1 MTTIYTYSFTCLY
14 CGRISG
20 PRFMNCREKRSGEV
34 NQSCSIYENWDDCL
48 HLSSR
53 HWLNNMSELQHLSE
67 HSLNVKIYLILNTF
81 PYISYHWT
89 FIERQCTGIFL
100 FSSTFL
106 QDFSRPKMWLITLK
120 SSKPQSFW
128 CSNFSTVRAE
138 NCLEKDRQLVVVI
151 WSTFTNA
158 TPIIQML
165 KRWRIAD
172 PSSPLWF

>member
-1 MTTIYTYSFTCLY
+1 MAGCPDPGSWTAEKSDQGKWIKVVQYMRIGTTAS
-14 CGRISG
+14 ISALD
-20 PRFMNCREKRSGEV
+20 
-34 NQSCSIYENWDDCL
+34 ID
-48 HLSSR
+48 
-53 HWLNNMSELQHLSE
+53 LNNMSELQHLSE

-138 NCLEKDRQLVVVI
+138 NGLEKDRQLVVVI

>member
-1 MTTIYTYSFTCLY
+1 MVDMTIIYTYSFTCLY

-20 PRFMNCREKRSGEV
+20 PRFMNCREKRSVEV
-34 NQSCSIYENWDDCL
+34 IQSCSIYENWDDCL

-106 QDFSRPKMWLITLK
+106 QDFSRPKMWLITQK

-138 NCLEKDRQLVVVI
+138 NGLEKDRQLVVV
-151 WSTFTNA
+151 S
-158 TPIIQML
+158 
-165 KRWRIAD
+165 
-172 PSSPLWF
+172 